1 MKVAPELKRLGL
13 KALTNLVSVKAGI
26 LMVACAFVYLGKI
39 TEGAWVQVIMIV
51 IGARAAN
58 ELMTLAKKGPN
69 E

>member
-1 MKVAPELKRLGL
+1 MKVHPDLKRLGL

-26 LMVACAFVYLGKI
+26 LMVACVFVYLGKI
-39 TEGAWVQVIMIV
+39 SEGAWVQVIMIV
-51 IGARAAN
+51 VGARAAN